1 MNRLVVPASVCLVGA
16 ACVDEEQPRL
26 LVPDGIE
33 VAWEEAYNLDGDG
46 LGALVPVDVM
56 AYDGASGE
64 PLAGV
69 ELLVWTEGEGAW
81 PVPTEGVWLAD
92 PDEESAFW
100 DAARDQFVMLEL
112 GDDPLTLV
120 TDASGL
126 ARSYI
131 YVDTF
136 ELGSPGSTGN
146 DDGFVPT
153 SAVVAFGPEAGE
165 PTSGVAPGEN
175 VLLHPW

>member
-1 MNRLVVPASVCLVGA
+1 MKRLVVPASVSLVGA

-26 LVPDGIE
+26 LAPDGIE
-33 VAWEEAYNLDGDG
+33 VVWEEAYNLDGDG

-69 ELLVWTEGEGAW
+69 ELVVWTDGDGAW
-81 PVPTEGVWLAD
+81 PVPTDGVWLVD
-92 PDEESAFW
+92 PDVEPAFW

-112 GDDPLTLV
+112 GDDPLTLF
-120 TDASGL
+120 TDSSGL

-136 ELGSPGSTGN
+136 PASGSGAA
-146 DDGFVPT
+146 GFAPI
-153 SAVVAFGPEAGE
+153 SALVAFGGPE
-165 PTSGVAPGEN
+165 GVATGED

>member
-1 MNRLVVPASVCLVGA
+1 MKHVVLGSVSLVGV

-69 ELLVWTEGEGAW
+69 ELLVWTEDDGAW
-81 PVPTEGVWLAD
+81 PVPTEGVWLVD
-92 PDEESAFW
+92 PESSDEEAAFW
-100 DAARDQFVMLEL
+100 DAARDQFVMLER

-120 TDASGL
+120 TDASGM
-126 ARSYI
+126 ARGYV

-136 ELGSPGSTGN
+136 PTTA
-146 DDGFVPT
+146 DGFVPT
-153 SAVVAFGPEAGE
+153 SAVVAFDTDGGE
-165 PTSGVAPGEN
+165 PSSGDVTGED

>member
-1 MNRLVVPASVCLVGA
+1 MKHVVLASVFLVGA
-16 ACVDEEQPRL
+16 ACVDEEEPRL

-33 VAWEEAYNLDGDG
+33 VAWEDAYNLGGDG

-69 ELLVWTEGEGAW
+69 ELLVWTEDDGAW
-81 PVPTEGVWLAD
+81 PVPTEGVWLVD
-92 PDEESAFW
+92 PDEEPAFW

-136 ELGSPGSTGN
+136 PTSSGSTGSEE
-146 DDGFVPT
+146 GFVPM
-153 SAVVAFGPEAGE
+153 SAVVGFSTEAGE
-165 PTSGVAPGEN
+165 SRTGGVASGED